1 MFKYIGIRG
10 HRGAGK
16 NTIGFLL
23 GTAIEYYVLHN
34 TWDGFDEVYK
44 KAVDEVIENG
54 NTGEVPANDYTRVY
68 FESFADTPKV
78 TLAQILGIP
87 VEWMYDDW
95 IKDSTLFD
103 LHDFS
108 YTKAKSKIDLAM
120 LQSEAHPWGAEQLYQ
135 FIQEGKFSFEETG
148 HYMFLRDLIVYY
160 SRYVMQNYFGKNV
173 WVKSL
178 ENNKYENERFFAS
191 NKTIYKIFVDCKFPS
206 EISYIYKNEGKVV
219 KVVRDN
225 NVKTGKAISE
235 EITDDP
241 RYDFLVEL
249 DGNLLNEDTIETI
262 KSITLKIISE

>member
-16 NTIGFLL
+16 NTIAYLL
-23 GTAIEYYVLHN
+23 GTAIEFYVLHN
-34 TWDGFDEVYK
+34 TWDGFEEVYK
-44 KAVDEVIENG
+44 KAVDDIINEG
-54 NTGEVPANDYTRVY
+54 NTGRIPDNGYTRVF
-68 FESFADTPKV
+68 FESFADTAKI
-78 TLAQILGIP
+78 TLAQILGVP
-87 VEWMYDDW
+87 VDWMYDDW
-95 IKDSTLFD
+95 IKDSTLFS

-108 YTKAKSKIDLAM
+108 YTKAKNKIDLAM

-148 HYMFLRDLIVYY
+148 HYIFLRDLIVFY
-160 SRYVMQNYFGKNV
+160 SKCVMQNFFGKNV

-178 ENNKYENERFFAS
+178 ENSQSEDEKFFAG
-191 NKTIYKIFVDCKFPS
+191 NKTVYKIFVDCKFPT

-219 KVVRDN
+219 KVVRN
-225 NVKTGKAISE
+225 NNIKSGLAISE

-249 DGNLLNEDTIETI
+249 NGNLLDEETIETI